1 MCQAISLIDFEGWCT
16 KKVTVKKEAKLL
28 QRDKSLMSRKTM
40 PGFFVCFDF
49 FQPFLFSTFFG

>member
-28 QRDKSLMSRKTM
+28 QRDKSLMSRKTL
-40 PGFFVCFDF
+40 PGFFC
-49 FQPFLFSTFFG
+49 LF